1 MWSLAHHQKLDK
13 HIEHGICWC
22 GGIVRAGPPDSPCT
36 PRVGSE
42 GEKENQKPRMPKD
55 EARPGSDGFFM
66 FFLIDVQLCNLHGII
81 DPTD

>member
-1 MWSLAHHQKLDK
+1 MVYVGAAASFERGH
-13 HIEHGICWC
+13 
-22 GGIVRAGPPDSPCT
+22 SPCT